1 MTDKLLPYYEHELAF
16 LQQTAGEFA
25 QRHPSVASSLSLDSN
40 TVDDPLVAKLLS
52 GAAYLN
58 ARIQQRLDDDFPQI
72 TDALMGYLYP
82 HYQRPIPS
90 MAIIQFNPLDDLQQS
105 HTVKAGTM
113 VETEALKNHH
123 CQFTTGYDAY
133 IEPFQVTAAS
143 LQPRPFIAPG
153 SDRVSGA
160 NAVLQLSLTT
170 LSDECQLNSE
180 ISGRLRFHL
189 AGQANHILSL
199 YDLIFTSS
207 ITIILANSENDS
219 DPIFLSRDN
228 IRQVGFDSDDGL
240 LPYPDN
246 VLSGYRLLTEYFCF
260 PERFLFF
267 DIVGI
272 DEKLSEKYLNKLNIY
287 IYLDETNTELESQV
301 NESFFALN
309 CCPIINLFKQSADPI
324 SLKHD
329 QYSYEL
335 TADIRRKE
343 NLEIYSID
351 AVSASNNQGVMTP
364 YSPFY
369 GTKHTQNAHHTFWH
383 AKRNEVYEGE
393 HGNELATEMKLNF
406 VDLNFSPHHSQDQVI
421 ATSLTCFN
429 RNVAK
434 KLPNSAGQ
442 PYLSI
447 IDNDA
452 PTQSIHCVTCLTATI
467 RPSFGERGLWRLFSH
482 LNLNHLSISDNSGE
496 SLKEIL
502 RLYNFKDNAS
512 TRNQI
517 DSIESIE
524 TRAITAP
531 ITTHGTTAMCRGTE
545 VVILLNKQ
553 MLAGTSPLIFTSVI
567 ERFLGLYCS
576 INSFIQL
583 CVKFSDSD
591 KELKR
596 WPPRAGDKVLL

>member
-90 MAIIQFNPLDDLQQS
+90 MGIVQFTPLDDLQQS
-105 HTVKAGTM
+105 HIVKSGTVL
-113 VETEALKNHH
+113 ETEAIKGHH
-123 CQFTTGYDAY
+123 CQFTTGYDAH
-133 IEPFQVTAAS
+133 IEPFKVVAAS

-153 SDRVSGA
+153 SDQVIGA
-160 NAVLQLSLTT
+160 NAVLQLSLKT
-170 LSDECQLNSE
+170 LSDECLLSDE
-180 ISGRLRFHL
+180 ITQRLRFHL
-189 AGQANHILSL
+189 AGQVNHVVSI
-199 YDLIFTSS
+199 YDLILTKSV
-207 ITIILANSENDS
+207 TIILASSENDP
-219 DPIFLSRDN
+219 DPIFLDREN
-228 IRQVGFDSDDGL
+228 IQQVGFDSDDGL

-260 PERFLFF
+260 TERFLFF
-267 DIVGI
+267 DIIGI
-272 DEKLSEKYLNKLNIY
+272 KEKITEKYTNNLNIY
-287 IYLDETNTELESQV
+287 IYLDESIPELESQV
-301 NESFFALN
+301 DSSFFALN
-309 CCPIINLFKQSADPI
+309 CAPIINLFEQSADPI

-335 TADIRRKE
+335 TADVRRKE
-343 NLEIYSID
+343 SLEIYSIN
-351 AVSASNNQGVMTP
+351 AVSASNNQGTTTE

-369 GTKHTQNAHHTFWH
+369 GITHTQSSQHTFWH
-383 AKRNEVYEGE
+383 AERKEVYEGD
-393 HGNELATEMKLNF
+393 HGNELATDMNINF
-406 VDLNFSPHHSQDQVI
+406 VDLDFNPHHSHDQVI
-421 ATSLTCFN
+421 ATSITCFN
-429 RNVAK
+429 RNLAK

-447 IDNDA
+447 VDDDA
-452 PTQSIHCVTCLTATI
+452 PTQSIHCVSCLTPTI
-467 RPSFGERGLWRLFSH
+467 RPSSGKRSLWRLYSH
-482 LNLNHLSISDNSGE
+482 LNLNHLSISDSSGE

-502 RLYNFKDNAS
+502 RLYNFKDTAS

-517 DSIESIE
+517 ESIQKIR

-531 ITTHGTTAMCRGTE
+531 ITTHSTTAMCRGTE
-545 VVILLNKQ
+545 VTITLNKQ
-553 MLAGTSPLIFTSVI
+553 MLAGTSPLIFATVI

-583 CVKFSDSD
+583 SVKFSDSD

-596 WPPRAGDKVLL
+596 WPPRAGDKALL